1 VSKVLRFIPA
11 LGAVLFAVVG
21 LAACGGGIPGNA
33 VVNVGGTPIT
43 KVTFAHWMSVAS
55 ASSATASGAAA
66 PKPAVPEPP
75 SYTAC
80 IAHLQANQPKPA
92 KGVTVPGPARFKSE
106 CETQYKSL
114 QQEVLGFL
122 ISSQWVIG
130 EASSLGVKV
139 SDTEVKK
146 RFEQIK
152 SQQFPKPAEFE
163 KFLAS
168 SGQSVSDLLLR
179 VKLNLLSSKIQQK
192 IVKSKS
198 NVTQAQVAKYYNEHQ
213 SRFGVPEK
221 RSVEII
227 LSKTEA
233 AAKKAKQEVES
244 SKNFASVAKR
254 VSTDPVSKT
263 GGGLLPEVVK
273 GQEEK
278 ALDTAIFSASKN
290 VLSGPIKTAF
300 GYYIFEVKSVKTG
313 SQQTLAQAQASVKA
327 QLVATA
333 QQAALSKFV
342 KDFKKKWT
350 SKTDCR
356 SGYVVTDCKQYK
368 TPKATSIPTT
378 ATPQTSP
385 PVQTTTAPTTTT
397 KK

>member
-11 LGAVLFAVVG
+11 LGAVLFAVIG
-21 LAACGGGIPGNA
+21 LAACGGGVPGNA
-33 VVNVGGTPIT
+33 VVAVGGTPIT
-43 KVTFAHWMSVAS
+43 KTTFAHWMSVA
-55 ASSATASGAAA
+55 ASSTAAGSPAG
-66 PKPAVPEPP
+66 KPPVPEPP
-75 SYTAC
+75 NYTAC

-92 KGVTVPGPARFKSE
+92 KGVTVPGPAQFKSE

-114 QQEVLGFL
+114 QTEVLGFL
-122 ISSQWVIG
+122 ISSQWVLG
-130 EASSLGVKV
+130 EAASLGVNV
-139 SDTEVKK
+139 SDKEVKK

-152 SQQFPKPAEFE
+152 AQQFPKPAEFE

-168 SGQSVSDLLLR
+168 SGQTVSDLLLR

-192 IVKSKS
+192 IVKAKS
-198 NVTQAQVAKYYNEHQ
+198 NVTQAQITKYYNEHQ

-227 LSKTEA
+227 LTRTEA

-244 SKNFASVAKR
+244 GKNFASVAKR
-254 VSTDPVSKT
+254 VSIDPVSKT
-263 GGGLLPEVVK
+263 NGGLLPSVVK

-278 ALDTAIFSASKN
+278 SLDTAIFSASKN
-290 VLSGPIKTAF
+290 VLIGPIKTPF
-300 GYYIFEVKSVKTG
+300 GYYIFEVKSVTPG

-333 QQAALSKFV
+333 QQGALSKFV

-350 SKTDCR
+350 AKTECR
-356 SGYVVTDCKQYK
+356 AGYVVTDCKQYK
-368 TPKATSIPTT
+368 APKTPSVPTT
-378 ATPQTSP
+378 AIPQTSTP
-385 PVQTTTAPTTTT
+385 AQTTTAPTTTT

>member
-11 LGAVLFAVVG
+11 LGAVLFAVIG
-21 LAACGGGIPGNA
+21 LAACGGGVPGNA
-33 VVNVGGTPIT
+33 VVAVGGTPIT
-43 KVTFAHWMSVAS
+43 KTTFAHWMSVA
-55 ASSATASGAAA
+55 ASSTAAGSPAG
-66 PKPAVPEPP
+66 KPPVPEPP
-75 SYTAC
+75 NYTAC

-92 KGVTVPGPARFKSE
+92 KGVTVPGPAQFKSE

-114 QQEVLGFL
+114 LSEVLGFL

-130 EASSLGVKV
+130 EGGALGVKV
-139 SDTEVKK
+139 SDAEVKK

-152 SQQFPKPAEFE
+152 AQQFPKPAEFE

-168 SGQSVSDLLLR
+168 SGQTVSDLLLR

-192 IVKSKS
+192 IVKAKS
-198 NVTQAQVAKYYNEHQ
+198 NVTQAQITKYYNEHQ

-227 LSKTEA
+227 LTKTEA

-263 GGGLLPEVVK
+263 NGGLLPEVVK

-278 ALDTAIFSASKN
+278 SLDTAIFSASKN
-290 VLSGPIKTAF
+290 VLSGPIRTAF
-300 GYYIFEVKSVKTG
+300 GYYIFEVKTVTAG

-333 QQAALSKFV
+333 QQGALSKFV

-350 SKTDCR
+350 AKTDCR
-356 SGYVVTDCKQYK
+356 AGFVVTDCKQYK
-368 TPKATSIPTT
+368 APKTPSVPTT
-378 ATPQTSP
+378 AIPQTSTP
-385 PVQTTTAPTTTT
+385 AQTTTAPTTTT

>member
-11 LGAVLFAVVG
+11 LGAVLFAVIG

-33 VVNVGGTPIT
+33 VVAIGGTPIT
-43 KVTFAHWMSVAS
+43 KTTFAHWMSVAESSGAS
-55 ASSATASGAAA
+55 ASSTG
-66 PKPAVPEPP
+66 KPPVPEPP
-75 SYTAC
+75 RYTAC
-80 IAHLQANQPKPA
+80 IAHLQSTQGKLA
-92 KGVTVPGPARFKSE
+92 KGQTPPTPAQLKTE
-106 CETQYKSL
+106 CEQQYKGL
-114 QQEVLGFL
+114 QTEVLGFL

-130 EASSLGVKV
+130 ESSSLGVKV
-139 SDTEVKK
+139 SDKEVKK

-168 SGQSVSDLLLR
+168 SGQTVSDLLLR
-179 VKLNLLSSKIQQK
+179 VKLNLLSAKVQQK

-198 NVTQAQVAKYYNEHQ
+198 KVTQAQITKYYNEHQ

-227 LSKTEA
+227 LTKTEA

-254 VSTDPVSKT
+254 VSTDPVSKAS
-263 GGGLLPEVVK
+263 GGLLPEVVK

-278 ALDTAIFSASKN
+278 ALDTAIFSATKN
-290 VLSGPIKTAF
+290 VLGGPVKTPF
-300 GYYIFEVKSVKTG
+300 GYYIFEVKSVTPG
-313 SQQTLAQAQASVKA
+313 SQQPLAQAQASVKA

-333 QQAALSKFV
+333 QQAALAKFV

-350 SKTDCR
+350 AMTDCR

-368 TPKATSIPTT
+368 APKATSVPTT
-378 ATPQTSP
+378 AIPPTSTPP
-385 PVQTTTAPTTTT
+385 QTTTAPTTTT

>member
-1 VSKVLRFIPA
+1 VSKLLRCIPA

-21 LAACGGGIPGNA
+21 LTACGGGIPGDA
-33 VVNVGGTPIT
+33 VIDVNGTPIT
-43 KVTFAHWMSVAS
+43 KATFAHWLSVAA
-55 ASSATASGAAA
+55 ASTATASGAAS
-66 PKPAVPEPP
+66 KPAVPEPP

-80 IAHLQANQPKPA
+80 IAHLQATQPAPA
-92 KGVTVPGPARFKSE
+92 KGQAPPTQALLKSE
-106 CETQYKSL
+106 CEQQYKSL

-130 EASSLGVKV
+130 EASSLGVSV
-139 SDTEVKK
+139 SDKEVKK

-152 SQQFPKPAEFE
+152 AQQFPKASEFE

-168 SGQSVSDLLLR
+168 SGQTVSDLLLR

-198 NVTQAQVAKYYNEHQ
+198 KVTQAQIAKYYNEHQ

-227 LSKTEA
+227 LTKTEA
-233 AAKKAKQEVES
+233 AAKKAKGEVES

-254 VSTDPVSKT
+254 VSTDPLSKSS
-263 GGGLLPEVVK
+263 GGLLPEVVK
-273 GQEEK
+273 GQEEQ
-278 ALDTAIFSASKN
+278 ALDAAIFSASKN
-290 VLSGPIKTAF
+290 VLSGPVKTPF
-300 GYYIFEVKSVKTG
+300 GYYIFEVKGITPG

-327 QLVATA
+327 QLVATQ

-350 SKTDCR
+350 AKTDCR
-356 SGYVVTDCKQYK
+356 AGYVVTDCKQYK
-368 TPKATSIPTT
+368 APKTTSIPTT
-378 ATPQTSP
+378 VTPQTST
-385 PVQTTTAPTTTT
+385 PVQTTTAPATTT